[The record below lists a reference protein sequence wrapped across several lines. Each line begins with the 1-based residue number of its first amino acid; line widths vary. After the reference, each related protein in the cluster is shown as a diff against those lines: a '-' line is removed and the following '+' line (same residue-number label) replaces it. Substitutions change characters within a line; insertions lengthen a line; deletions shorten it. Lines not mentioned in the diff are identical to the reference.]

1 MTQPRTASERP
12 VIGIIEDQQAI
23 AQMLVEVLGANRLRP
38 IFLEPPYSV
47 EAITGIEPSIL
58 LLDIMLNQASG
69 WDILEQLRE
78 EPTARNLP
86 IIITSAVYDR
96 PGLRSLPPGGPVVFI
111 PKPFEILTL
120 LGGIR
125 DLLAQGEPPA
135 PADSPVAR

>member
-1 MTQPRTASERP
+1 MSQPLPIDRP
-12 VIGIIEDQQAI
+12 VVGIIEDQQAI
-23 AQMLVEVLGANRLRP
+23 AQMLVEVLGANRFQP
-38 IFLEPPYSV
+38 VFLEPPYSID
-47 EAITGIEPSIL
+47 AITAVRPGVL

-78 EPTARNLP
+78 DPAGRDLP

-120 LGGIR
+120 LAGIR
-125 DLLAQGEPPA
+125 DLLDPKGAVA
-135 PADSPVAR
+135 PG